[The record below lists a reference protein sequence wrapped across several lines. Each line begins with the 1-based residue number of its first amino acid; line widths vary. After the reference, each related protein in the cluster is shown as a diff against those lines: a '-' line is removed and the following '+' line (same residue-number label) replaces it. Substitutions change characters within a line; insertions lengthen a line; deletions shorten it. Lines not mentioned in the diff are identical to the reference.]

1 MLPSPTSP
9 RHRVTIGTIP
19 LTYADFRVTAF
30 NNIAVIL
37 AVIAVTP
44 RPQGAKG

>member
-1 MLPSPTSP
+1 M
-9 RHRVTIGTIP
+9 GTIP

-30 NNIAVIL
+30 NNIAVI
-37 AVIAVTP
+37 AVTP

>member
-1 MLPSPTSP
+1 M
-9 RHRVTIGTIP
+9 GTIP

-44 RPQGAKG
+44 LRPAAEG